1 MAGGSNSIGLFT
13 DALGLI
19 MTSVMTE
26 QRRDDRWLLLVLLCL
41 PTMSILLS
49 TNIVMAS
56 LVPIG
61 KAFPNVPSIGE
72 WTLIV
77 YSLTAASLSI
87 PAGDLGDR
95 YGLRRLY
102 TYGLIIFIAGAC
114 LAAVANSASL
124 LILGRILSGV
134 GSAVLAPV
142 ALAFM
147 NRLFSGKEKPVA
159 FGYWSASVT
168 LGTVI
173 GPLLGGWIESVSNW
187 RFVFPAAAIP
197 TIFALVML
205 YRLPTY
211 ASNQKLPPMDIR
223 GFIGLALLP
232 FLTLYTITM
241 GSGLTASILITLL
254 AVIVGLFFWTWRHLH
269 VSNHPAI
276 NLRRLLH
283 AQWWRP
289 SMLQLLIRCLFM
301 AMLVLLT
308 GYFHS
313 IQGKSELDSTL
324 ALLPFCLAV
333 GAMSFTS
340 GFACKRLGVRRLM
353 VMTFLIAFA
362 GALTLL
368 SVDAIGFR
376 WMDWLAVVAVGVLV
390 GNTAQ
395 LSRLA
400 MANFPAEE
408 SMRGASV
415 NTLIINL
422 GLSLGAALPTLVRSI
437 KLPQLRL
444 SDIIPKQELLDIMHI
459 EIMVLILLF
468 SLGLWQAF
476 QIKEYSDS
484 SQQIVRQN

>member
-1 MAGGSNSIGLFT
+1 
-13 DALGLI
+13 
-19 MTSVMTE
+19 
-26 QRRDDRWLLLVLLCL
+26 
-41 PTMSILLS
+41 
-49 TNIVMAS
+49 
-56 LVPIG
+56 
-61 KAFPNVPSIGE
+61 
-72 WTLIV
+72 
-77 YSLTAASLSI
+77 
-87 PAGDLGDR
+87 
-95 YGLRRLY
+95 
-102 TYGLIIFIAGAC
+102 
-114 LAAVANSASL
+114 
-124 LILGRILSGV
+124 
-134 GSAVLAPV
+134 
-142 ALAFM
+142 
-147 NRLFSGKEKPVA
+147 
-159 FGYWSASVT
+159 
-168 LGTVI
+168 
-173 GPLLGGWIESVSNW
+173 
-187 RFVFPAAAIP
+187 
-197 TIFALVML
+197 
-205 YRLPTY
+205 
-211 ASNQKLPPMDIR
+211 
-223 GFIGLALLP
+223 
-232 FLTLYTITM
+232 
-241 GSGLTASILITLL
+241 
-254 AVIVGLFFWTWRHLH
+254 
-269 VSNHPAI
+269 
-276 NLRRLLH
+276 
-283 AQWWRP
+283 
-289 SMLQLLIRCLFM
+289 MLQLLIRCLFM

-408 SMRGASV
+408 SMRGASI

-484 SQQIVRQN
+484 SQQIARPN